1 MSQTLLYN
9 GSVNST
15 PDKQN
20 WLAYKEFGT
29 QQTQKPG
36 FTNLN
41 ASQFGQ
47 LGGGGYSNYRSSSA
61 TLVNGAFPALNRS
74 TGYQISLRLRLRLKG
89 ENHDGSDRNK
99 DGIADRAGLSLTAI
113 SSDRKGI
120 ELGFWKDEI
129 WAQQGGNSSTLF
141 IHSPTERAFLSTQ
154 SQSDNPKDWPNYQVL
169 VLGDRYYLS
178 ANGAV
183 VLEGALKDYS
193 AFDAAGSGLPYNPYT
208 TANLFALADNSNSAS
223 SNSDIARLAVTK
235 ADLGTAKNNT
245 LNGSTA
251 DDLINGL
258 GGNDLIFG
266 LAGNDTLIGGNGNDT
281 LNGGSGSDLL
291 IGGAGRDRFVYD
303 TNTAFTSSAVGVDTI
318 VDFSTQADKIVLDK
332 TTFAAIASRAGNGF
346 SNASDFAIVSSNIAA
361 ETSAARIVYNT
372 GNGSLFYNQNGAAAG
387 FGSGAQFATLLGEST
402 STATSLLSASS
413 FIIQS

>member
-1 MSQTLLYN
+1 MSQTLLYD

-15 PDKQN
+15 PNQQN
-20 WLAYKEFGT
+20 WLTYAGIGGV

-41 ASQFGQ
+41 TSLLGQ
-47 LGGGGYSNYRSSSA
+47 PGAAGYSNYHPLSP
-61 TLVNGAFPALNRS
+61 TLVNGAFPTLNRS
-74 TGYQISLRLRLRLKG
+74 TGYQFSLRLRLNS
-89 ENHDGSDRNK
+89 ENHSGSDRNG

-120 ELGFWKDEI
+120 ELGFWTNEI
-129 WAQQGGNSSTLF
+129 WVQRGGSSSTLF
-141 IHSPTERAFLSTQ
+141 THSPTERAFLSTQ
-154 SQSDNPKDWPNYQVL
+154 NWTDYTAL

-183 VLEGALKDYS
+183 VLQGALQDYS
-193 AFDAAGSGLPYNPYT
+193 AFNSAASGLPYNPYK
-208 TANLFALADNSNSAS
+208 TANLFALTDNSNSAS

-235 ADLGTAKNNT
+235 ADLGTANNDT
-245 LNGSTA
+245 LKGSAHDDLLNGL
-251 DDLINGL
+251 D
-258 GGNDLIFG
+258 GNDVLSG
-266 LAGNDTLIGGNGNDT
+266 LAGNDTLIGGNGNDR
-281 LNGGSGSDLL
+281 LNGGSGFDVL

-303 TNTAFTSSAVGVDTI
+303 TNAAFTSAAVGIDTI
-318 VDFSTQADKIVLDK
+318 VDFSTIDDKILLDK

-346 SNASDFAIVSSNIAA
+346 SKASDFAVVSSNKAA

-402 STATSLLSASS
+402 SAATSLLSASS
-413 FIIQS
+413 FIIQA